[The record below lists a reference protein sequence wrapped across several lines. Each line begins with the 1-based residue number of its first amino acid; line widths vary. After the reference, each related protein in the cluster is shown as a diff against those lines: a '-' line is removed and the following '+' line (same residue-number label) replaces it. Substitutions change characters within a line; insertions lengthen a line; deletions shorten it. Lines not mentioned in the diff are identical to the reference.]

1 MNTHCTIW
9 ATWFFAYELLLS
21 LPKLRRCLIF
31 DLFLSVFDFWR
42 FDLVALFRLLRW
54 CCFNVLFL
62 SFSGHVCVIRIRYSY
77 RNCVLLCFFTSILFL
92 VFFSVW
98 GFEVVFI
105 LLLNQKKKETTV
117 STKTDEVIVNDRRWE
132 SFFLFFFLLF
142 VIRTH
147 TRNENYPNL
156 KHKMFML
163 LSANVPFHDDDKK
176 NKHTRSNNGATK
188 NIEYNSHLTRQIG
201 WIKTKTVSIGRTK
214 ETKTNTI
221 FSFE

>member
-105 LLLNQKKKETTV
+105 LLLNQTKKKLLCPPKPMRSLWMTV
-117 STKTDEVIVNDRRWE
+117 AESLFFVFFFYYLSHAHTLEMKTIRIWSTKCLCYYQLM
-132 SFFLFFFLLF
+132 S
-142 VIRTH
+142 H
-147 TRNENYPNL
+147 
-156 KHKMFML
+156 FMMM
-163 LSANVPFHDDDKK
+163 
-176 NKHTRSNNGATK
+176 
-188 NIEYNSHLTRQIG
+188 
-201 WIKTKTVSIGRTK
+201 IK
-214 ETKTNTI
+214 KTNTHAQTMERRKTLNI
-221 FSFE
+221 IHIWHDKLDE